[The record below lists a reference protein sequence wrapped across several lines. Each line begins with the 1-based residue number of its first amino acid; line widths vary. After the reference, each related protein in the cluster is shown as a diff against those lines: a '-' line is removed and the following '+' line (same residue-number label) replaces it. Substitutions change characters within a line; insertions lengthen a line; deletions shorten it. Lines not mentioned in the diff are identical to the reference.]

1 MQIIQP
7 DAPKQKKSFLD
18 IFTAAP
24 HRMMFFAGAIQL
36 LLPVFFWSI
45 ELIGLHS
52 DLWRPLDISFPS
64 SWLHGFIMLY
74 GVFIFFM
81 FGFLMTT
88 FPRWMNGPL
97 VEKSAYISTF
107 IWCSVGI
114 SLFQYG
120 IFYSVFLAV
129 SGLGI
134 FLFGWALGIFSL
146 FKVYRAA
153 ASPDK
158 QYETLLLFMLLAGWL
173 GAANFLIWLLTDD
186 WFFIQISINTGL
198 WLFLIPVLFTVSH
211 RMLPFFSSNV
221 IGHYQIY
228 QPRWMPVSILILGI
242 IHMQLS
248 LNNLYQ
254 WTFISDIPMA
264 LIGFYLSYKWRLKDS
279 LINGLLAVLHL
290 SFIWFAIGMTLFSIQ
305 SLVLLSTETLILA
318 KAPIHALTIG
328 FVASMLVAMAS
339 RVTLGHSGRPLHANR
354 LTISLFIGLQLT
366 AVVRIL
372 ADIPALSEIYG
383 LHLYIISALA
393 WLVCLGSWF
402 IIYAPM
408 YLSRRADGRP
418 G

>member
-1 MQIIQP
+1 
-7 DAPKQKKSFLD
+7 
-18 IFTAAP
+18 
-24 HRMMFFAGAIQL
+24 
-36 LLPVFFWSI
+36 
-45 ELIGLHS
+45 
-52 DLWRPLDISFPS
+52 
-64 SWLHGFIMLY
+64 MLY

-198 WLFLIPVLFTVSH
+198 WLFLIPVLFTVAH

-393 WLVCLGSWF
+393 WLVCLGTWF